1 MKKYLLILT
10 LLSIHFS
17 LLYPQENMHQAL
29 THLTPDIAQWV
40 SHANKECK
48 DEILNAA
55 RSFHTILELQQE
67 LYHLLKEIISYR
79 QDTLRRLD
87 EINIDDIFEIHH
99 LENLLAV
106 LEQDLAEDRQEV
118 FVNFEG
124 IPEAMDLLVDYI
136 ENTTQKEHS
145 IEAIREWKDD
155 LSDFNKAT
163 QALAA
168 LNQLRKSS
176 KNNPQTNL
184 LFKIA
189 RFRAQQTITLQNPEG
204 PARKLL
210 DFKSQ
215 IEKYEE
221 LYDGLFDSL
230 TQCDLFD
237 QLLKVLPSQHFI
249 HAVVSEQ
256 LFFAQISTPEDIL
269 SSSYHEVF
277 SILAK
282 EVNSYPEQLVKT
294 TLHDLNYFVEQQ
306 EKKQSSGSKSK
317 PKKTREPKE
326 KQKVPQKAAEKIEQ
340 HPKVHSAQEF
350 LNQFKSNL
358 RKHKDAELKLWGKE
372 LFTTFEKW
380 TEHLQV
386 TENKNSIIITDPIL
400 SRKTTLYILHTFD
413 NENQIIPD
421 VYPIA
426 PRVKDFLVAYNKKD
440 KDSNALAHTAD
451 PFTIDLIRQKGIV
464 VHYIDVKSG
473 QEKLCKNMLV
483 TVEDLTTG
491 QKSQGALQAAWGKD
505 NALYH
510 LFIKPVRNANDFK
523 ALAQFLTGNQQAQ
536 APDILTVA

>member
-1 MKKYLLILT
+1 MKRYLLIVT
-10 LLSIHFS
+10 LLSAHFFV
-17 LLYPQENMHQAL
+17 LYPQENVHLAL
-29 THLTPDIAQWV
+29 TRLTPDIERWIL
-40 SHANKECK
+40 HANKECK

-55 RSFHTILELQQE
+55 RSLHTILELQQE
-67 LYHLLKEIISYR
+67 LYHLLREIISYR
-79 QDTLRRLD
+79 RDTFIRLD
-87 EINIDDIFEIHH
+87 EIHVDDIFELYH

-106 LEQDLAEDRQEV
+106 LEQELAEDRQEV

-124 IPEAMDLLVDYI
+124 VPDAMDLLVDYI
-136 ENTTQKEHS
+136 ENTTEKERS
-145 IEAIREWKDD
+145 IEQIREWKDD
-155 LSDFNKAT
+155 VTDFDKAT
-163 QALAA
+163 QALSA

-189 RFRAQQTITLQNPEG
+189 RFRAQQTIALQNPEG

-210 DFKSQ
+210 DFKPQ
-215 IEKYEE
+215 VEKYEE

-237 QLLKVLPSQHFI
+237 QLIKILPSQYFI
-249 HAVVSEQ
+249 HAIVSEQ

-277 SILAK
+277 SLLAAK
-282 EVNSYPEQLVKT
+282 INGYPEQLVKA
-294 TLHDLNYFVEQQ
+294 TLRDLAQLIENQ
-306 EKKQSSGSKSK
+306 EKKQSLSSKSK
-317 PKKTREPKE
+317 PKKKQELKE
-326 KQKVPQKAAEKIEQ
+326 KQKAKEKVPEKIEL
-340 HPKVHSAQEF
+340 PGKVLSAEQ
-350 LNQFKSNL
+350 LVRQFKSNL

-372 LFTTFEKW
+372 LFTTFENW
-380 TEHLQV
+380 TQHLQV
-386 TENKNSIIITDPIL
+386 TENKHTIIVEDPIL
-400 SRKTTLYILHTFD
+400 ARKTTIYLLNTLH
-413 NENQIIPD
+413 NETQIIPD

-426 PRVKDFLVAYNKKD
+426 PRVKDFLVDYNKKD

-491 QKSQGALQAAWGKD
+491 QKSQGALQAAWGK
-505 NALYH
+505 NGALYH

-536 APDILTVA
+536 APDILTLA